1 MLITK
6 RKKKCLSHCII
17 VLYSLSPT
25 QGASLMAQLVK
36 ESTCNAG
43 DPGPILGSGR
53 STGERI
59 GYPLQY
65 SRASLV
71 AQLVKNL
78 PANAGSA
85 VDVGSIPGS
94 GRSPGVGNGNPLQYA
109 CLENSLD
116 RSSWWAT
123 VHGDTQS
130 GTQLNMLTHTIC
142 FLQIH
147 CTSYY

>member
-59 GYPLQY
+59 GYPLQD
-65 SRASLV
+65 SWASLG

-78 PANAGSA
+78 PAMWETWVRSLGREDSPEE
-85 VDVGSIPGS
+85 GKGYPFQYPG
-94 GRSPGVGNGNPLQYA
+94 
-109 CLENSLD
+109 LENSVD
-116 RSSWWAT
+116 CGVKRVGHDFHFQDIT
-123 VHGDTQS
+123 
-130 GTQLNMLTHTIC
+130 
-142 FLQIH
+142 
-147 CTSYY
+147 Y